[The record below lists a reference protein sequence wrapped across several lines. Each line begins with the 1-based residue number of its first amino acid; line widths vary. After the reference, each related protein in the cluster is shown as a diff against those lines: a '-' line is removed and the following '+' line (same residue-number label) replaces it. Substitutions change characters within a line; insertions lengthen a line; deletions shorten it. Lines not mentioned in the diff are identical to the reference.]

1 MPTNDEN
8 EFEVV
13 RGADAIGKI
22 IGEKTRRTFALLEA
36 GVLPCWKELGI
47 WTTTRGRLRQHYLR
61 EKHPKAKRD
70 GQTDIA
76 TQAKDIT

>member
-61 EKHPKAKRD
+61 EKHPQQLHAE
-70 GQTDIA
+70 
-76 TQAKDIT
+76 QAEDNGPFE